1 MSNSSFNLKEI
12 PIFPRSTYGKWYRK
26 GVRNQGQSIECDID
40 MFLSLLKSSHIAF
53 DRTLK
58 QFGPTHKATSK
69 AKAVM
74 NFYLRQIDDSRSDVL
89 LLSMSDP
96 QDWNL

>member
-12 PIFPRSTYGKWYRK
+12 PIYPRSTYGKWYRK
-26 GVRNQGQSIECDID
+26 GVHNQGQSIECDYD
-40 MFLSLLKSSHIAF
+40 MFLSFLKSSHIAF

-58 QFGPTHKATSK
+58 QFGPKHKATTR

-74 NFYLRQIDDSRSDVL
+74 NFYLRQIDDSRSDIL